1 MARLVLPY
9 ISFIVFLLLMCMAT
23 QPGTGTTHSD
33 EVKALGEIAKQLGKK
48 DWNTN
53 VDPCINESSWLTPK
67 LDSRPLYNNSLICNC
82 SYPNSVCHVVKL
94 ILKGQDLGG
103 VLPRSLVKLPYLTY
117 LDLNRNF
124 LSGNIPHKWASTKL
138 KFLSLSVNNLSGP
151 IPSFLGS
158 ITTLKFLSIE
168 TNLFSGMVPHELGKL
183 VNLENLTL
191 SANNLSGELPV
202 TLTKLTKLKE
212 LRISSN
218 NFTGRMPDFFQS
230 WKQLEKL
237 EIQASGFEGPIP
249 SSISIL
255 INLTELR
262 ISDLVGGGSKFPNL
276 GSSTRM
282 IRLMLRSCNISGP
295 IPKSI
300 LKLTQLQ
307 TLDLS
312 FNRLDGI
319 VPDFGDLSELKY
331 LFLTSNLFTGPIP
344 EGIKGI
350 DNTHQIDLSY
360 NNFSE
365 RSAPSCRGNLNL
377 FKSFSGRDN
386 LTLSECLKNSP
397 CSRDFNK
404 VHINCGG
411 KASTVGNIKYE
422 ADDDPA
428 GGASFFQRENWGF
441 SSSGR
446 FWDIDTT
453 GNDYVANNVSILKM
467 NEAELYISARLS
479 PLSITYYARCLA
491 NGPYKLK
498 LHFAEIVVR
507 DNRSFGS
514 LGRRIFDIYVQE
526 KLVLKDF
533 DIENAAPGVD
543 KAVVREYKAN
553 VTNKVLMIRFFWAGK
568 GTTATPKRGT
578 YGPLI
583 SAISVEA
590 DFSLPDDGK
599 MKIVVGAV
607 VVVLLLIFMILGIL
621 WWKGCLGG
629 RQSRENGN
637 LCKSYVETIQDDIH
651 YLLLWQEVG
660 TMYRK

>member
-103 VLPRSLVKLPYLTY
+103 VLPRSLVKLPYLT
-117 LDLNRNF
+117 
-124 LSGNIPHKWASTKL
+124 
-138 KFLSLSVNNLSGP
+138 
-151 IPSFLGS
+151 
-158 ITTLKFLSIE
+158 
-168 TNLFSGMVPHELGKL
+168 
-183 VNLENLTL
+183 TL

-282 IRLMLRSCNISGP
+282 IRL
-295 IPKSI
+295 
-300 LKLTQLQ
+300 
-307 TLDLS
+307 
-312 FNRLDGI
+312 
-319 VPDFGDLSELKY
+319 
-331 LFLTSNLFTGPIP
+331 FLTSNLFTGPIP

-350 DNTHQIDLSY
+350 DNTQAFCPIM
-360 NNFSE
+360 
-365 RSAPSCRGNLNL
+365 
-377 FKSFSGRDN
+377 
-386 LTLSECLKNSP
+386 
-397 CSRDFNK
+397 SRQSVNFNK

-590 DFSLPDDGK
+590 GRYSLSP
-599 MKIVVGAV
+599 
-607 VVVLLLIFMILGIL
+607 
-621 WWKGCLGG
+621 
-629 RQSRENGN
+629 
-637 LCKSYVETIQDDIH
+637 
-651 YLLLWQEVG
+651 
-660 TMYRK
+660 TMAGSWNNV